1 MSRSGPSLSATR
13 AKHAR
18 PGKALSLR
26 TGNDARDASREGC
39 STTTA
44 PAREAVPLIA
54 DASKEAAEHLAEAG
68 HVQVVAHIDA
78 DGLCSAGIASR
89 CLNDADVDHDV
100 QFVKNLGQAEAGEL
114 LDEDPECVWFVD
126 LGSGAADNFLDK
138 EWVISDHHEPVGGP
152 DVGPT
157 HHVNPHFW
165 GIDGSREISGAGLAW
180 SVGKHLATDET
191 AGEMAAMAIVGAVGD
206 LQNAG
211 GQLVGLN
218 RSIVEHAAFSN
229 TLEPIRDVT
238 LYGRE
243 TRELHKFFQYADN
256 PSIPGVSGSATA
268 AIQFLAEHEVPRTG
282 PEGRRAWVHLD
293 HHEKSRLISAAA
305 RRILAS
311 GDGHEAVRKLFGE
324 VYQLP
329 QEEKG
334 TQLHDAK
341 EFATLLNSTARYDR
355 AEVGL
360 ALVMGDR
367 DTALEEAHD
376 LMAGHRRALVK
387 GVDHVLKQGLER
399 HGRLQYF
406 HGGDRIRDTI
416 VGIVA
421 GMVSNRDAADPTRVM
436 VGFANR
442 GPDEIKVSTRD
453 PSNLTDRGLN
463 LSEAVSSA
471 AEGASG
477 EGGGHAG
484 AAGATIP
491 KGREVDFLGFLDD
504 AVRRQLGIRP

>member
-1 MSRSGPSLSATR
+1 M
-13 AKHAR
+13 
-18 PGKALSLR
+18 
-26 TGNDARDASREGC
+26 
-39 STTTA
+39 
-44 PAREAVPLIA
+44 IA
-54 DASKEAAEHLAEAG
+54 DASQAAAERLEAAG
-68 HVQVVAHIDA
+68 YVQVVSHIDA
-78 DGLCSAGIASR
+78 DGLCSAGIASKA
-89 CLNDADVDHDV
+89 LTEAEVEHDV
-100 QFVKNLGQAEAGEL
+100 HFVKNLGQEEAGQL
-114 LDEDPECVWFVD
+114 LDEDHECVWLVD

-138 EWVISDHHEPVGGP
+138 DWVISDHHEPVGGP
-152 DVGPT
+152 DQGPE

-165 GIDGSREISGAGLAW
+165 GIDGGREVSGAGLAW
-180 SVGKHLATDET
+180 GIARHLATEET
-191 AGEMAAMAIVGAVGD
+191 TGELAAMAVVGAVGD

-211 GQLVGLN
+211 GRLVGIN
-218 RSIVEHAAFSN
+218 RSIVEHATFSN
-229 TLEPIRDVT
+229 TLDPMRDVT

-256 PSIPGVSGSATA
+256 PEIPGVSGSAPA

-282 PEGRRAWVHLD
+282 PDGRRAWVHLD
-293 HHEKSRLISAAA
+293 RDEKSRLVSAAA
-305 RRILAS
+305 RRILAN
-311 GDGHEAVRKLFGE
+311 GGGPDAVRRLFGE

-329 QEEKG
+329 QEPIG

-355 AEVGL
+355 ADVGL

-367 DTALEEAHD
+367 DTALDEAHD
-376 LMAGHRRALVK
+376 LMAGHRRALVQ
-387 GVDHVLKQGLER
+387 GVDHVLQQGLER

-421 GMVSNRDAADPTRVM
+421 GMVTSRDAADPARVM

-442 GPDEIKVSTRD
+442 SETEVKVSTRA
-453 PSNLTDRGLN
+453 PKGLVEQGLN
-463 LSEAVSSA
+463 LSEAITHA
-471 AEGASG
+471 AKGAGG

-491 KGREVDFLGFLDD
+491 RGNEVDFLGYLDD
-504 AVRRQLGIRP
+504 AVRRQLGIRA